1 MCAKCVERVCNRLQR
16 FPNSRTRHQR
26 LDHSDRRKKAKIKA
40 TKNERAEQHDKY
52 LATNKDMQEII
63 KKQTAKISKLETE
76 VSELNAD
83 ISA

>member
-1 MCAKCVERVCNRLQR
+1 MCAKCVECVCNRLPR
-16 FPNSRTRHQR
+16 FPNSRPRHQR
-26 LDHSDRRKKAKIKA
+26 IDHSDRRKKAKIKA